1 MPNSVLRALAPVGLL
16 AAPLLLAGCT
26 NGSDG
31 MLDLG
36 ALTGGDREVRYR
48 CDDDRSF
55 RVSYNGDRDRATVEA
70 GDRTYRLSLEDRDGG
85 RRQYGEDEVR
95 LTVDG
100 DEARLRIA
108 GGRDY
113 SGCEE
118 A

>member
-1 MPNSVLRALAPVGLL
+1 MPKSVFRALAPVGVL
-16 AAPLLLAGCT
+16 AAPLLLAACSD
-26 NGSDG
+26 GSDG
-31 MLDLG
+31 VLDLG
-36 ALTGGDREVRYR
+36 ALTGGDRDVRYR

-55 RVSYNGDRDRATVEA
+55 RVSYNSDRDRAIVDA
-70 GDRTYRLSLEDRDGG
+70 GDRTYRLSLEDRDGS

-108 GGRDY
+108 GDRDY